1 MDLPRVVRAFVM
13 EGGECDLT
21 QMTDQDIV
29 IRFIFRA
36 LAEKGVQQLEVGAGI
51 IHYSTER
58 QLLVK

>member
-1 MDLPRVVRAFVM
+1 M
-13 EGGECDLT
+13 EGGERDLT

-29 IRFIFRA
+29 IGFVFRA

-58 QLLVK
+58 QLLSNCSQNTTAAC